1 MTNSD
6 SLQQALKQ
14 YFGYETFRAGQREII
29 EANMAGRDT
38 LAIMPTGGGKSICFQ
53 LPALL
58 KTGVTIVVSPL
69 IALMQD
75 QVTALKE
82 NGIGATFLNSTL
94 TGRESNQRSQSILN
108 GAIKLVYVAPER
120 LFAEQFL
127 EFLNIINGKMGIA
140 GFAVDEAHCVSE
152 WGHDFR
158 PEYRQLSRIR
168 QLYPDIPVIGLTATA
183 TERVREDISQQLELK
198 QPYIHVASFDRTNLY
213 YEVVPKQ
220 SNEQTYTNLLRQIK
234 RLQGS
239 GIVYCL
245 SRKRVTE
252 ISDRL
257 REDGIEAIP
266 YHAGLG
272 AKEREENQTRWIR
285 DDVQVMVATVAFG
298 MGINKPDVRF
308 VIHYDLPRNIE
319 GYYQESGR
327 AGRDGED
334 SHCTLFLGYQD
345 LETIKYLIAQKVD
358 PHTNEP
364 LEAEQ
369 RIAQQ
374 QLRQVVDYA
383 EGTACRRTILLRY
396 FGENFHGNCG
406 NCDNCLTPK
415 PMEDWTV
422 ETQKF
427 LSCIARAKERFGSGH
442 IIDVLRGSLNKKVL
456 QHGHEN
462 LSTHG
467 IGKDRSLDEWRQL
480 ARSLVHQGLLTQTT
494 DGYGILKLNDRSWEV
509 MRNQRNV
516 LLPIERDKAPSLVA
530 DQADVSERSVDVDI
544 LLERLRLLR
553 KNLADEQA
561 VPPYVIFS
569 NATLTQMSEQ
579 QPTTHKDFAK
589 LSGVGTKKL
598 EQYADSFIAIIIEH
612 HQKYPPVAQT
622 IEQSQST
629 KANQQ
634 SVNSK
639 SKLSKTSTQRETL
652 AMYETGLNV
661 DEIASDRNLKV
672 ATIWTHLV
680 QLVESGYAINCDRL
694 VTPERQTIIYE
705 ALEAISGDSLR
716 NLFDHLR
723 EEYTYDEI
731 KIIRS
736 IWQNEKEPL

>member
-1 MTNSD
+1 MSSSD
-6 SLQQALKQ
+6 PLQQALKQ
-14 YFGYETFRAGQREII
+14 YFGYESFRAGQREII
-29 EANMAGRDT
+29 EASMAGRDT

-58 KTGVTIVVSPL
+58 KTGITIVVSPL

-94 TGRESNQRSQSILN
+94 GYEETRQRSQAILN

-120 LFAEQFL
+120 LFAEPFL
-127 EFLNIINGKMGIA
+127 EFLNIVKNKIGIA
-140 GFAVDEAHCVSE
+140 AFAIDEAHCVSE

-168 QLYPDIPVIGLTATA
+168 QLYPEVPMIGLTATA
-183 TERVREDISQQLELK
+183 TERVREDIGQQLELQ
-198 QPYIHVASFDRTNLY
+198 QPYIHVASFNRNNLY

-220 SNEQTYTNLLRQIK
+220 GTEQSYINLLRQIK
-234 RLQGS
+234 KNQGS

-245 SRKRVTE
+245 SRKRVDE
-252 ISDRL
+252 IAQRL
-257 REDGIEAIP
+257 REDGIDAIP
-266 YHAGLG
+266 YHAGLT
-272 AKEREENQTRWIR
+272 AKQREENQTRWIR

-308 VIHYDLPRNIE
+308 VIHYDIPKNIE

-345 LETIKYLIAQKVD
+345 LETIKFLIAQKVD
-358 PHTNEP
+358 PHSNEP

-369 RIAQQ
+369 RIAQH

-383 EGTACRRTILLRY
+383 EGLACRRTILLRY
-396 FGENFHGNCG
+396 FGEHFHGDCA
-406 NCDNCLTPK
+406 NCDNCLTPR

-422 ETQKF
+422 ESQKF
-427 LSCIARAKERFGSGH
+427 LSCVARTKERFGLAH
-442 IIDVLRGSLNKKVL
+442 IIDVLRGSMNKKIL

-480 ARSLVHQGLLTQTT
+480 ARSLVHQGFLNQTT

-516 LLPIERDKAPSLVA
+516 LLPIGRDAEPVSVTEKEVRERP
-530 DQADVSERSVDVDI
+530 VDVDI
-544 LLERLRLLR
+544 LFERLRLLR
-553 KNLADEQA
+553 KNLADEQQ

-569 NATLTQMSEQ
+569 NATLNQMAEQ
-579 QPTTHKDFAK
+579 QPTTRKEFAK
-589 LSGVGTKKL
+589 LSGVGDKKL
-598 EQYADSFIAIIIEH
+598 EQYADDFMGLILEH
-612 HQKYPPVAQT
+612 QQKYPPSET
-622 IEQSQST
+622 SEFEQST
-629 KANQQ
+629 KVKSQ
-634 SVNSK
+634 SSK
-639 SKLSKTSTQRETL
+639 SKLSKESTQRETL
-652 AMYETGLNV
+652 AMYENGLDV
-661 DEIASDRNLKV
+661 DEIARDRHLKP
-672 ATIWTHLV
+672 ATIWTHLA

-694 VTPERQTIIYE
+694 VSPERQNVIYA
-705 ALEAISGDSLR
+705 ALEAIGGDSLR

-731 KIIRS
+731 KIIRA
-736 IWQNEKEPL
+736 IWQNEREPL

>member
-1 MTNSD
+1 MSNSD

-14 YFGYETFRAGQREII
+14 YFGYESFRAGQREII
-29 EANMAGRDT
+29 EASMAGRDT

-94 TGRESNQRSQSILN
+94 TNRESTQRSQAILN

-127 EFLNIINGKMGIA
+127 EFLNIIKGKMGVA

-168 QLYPDIPVIGLTATA
+168 QLHPDVPVIGLTATA
-183 TERVREDISQQLELK
+183 TERVREDISQQLQLK
-198 QPYIHVASFDRTNLY
+198 QPYIHVASFNRSNLY

-220 SNEQTYTNLLRQIK
+220 GTEQTYVNLLQQIK

-245 SRKRVTE
+245 SRKRVDE
-252 ISDRL
+252 IASRL

-272 AKEREENQTRWIR
+272 NKEREENQTRWIR

-308 VIHYDLPRNIE
+308 VIHYDLPKNIE

-334 SHCTLFLGYQD
+334 SHCTLFLGYGD
-345 LETIKYLIAQKVD
+345 LETIKFLISQKVD
-358 PHTNEP
+358 PQTNEP

-383 EGTACRRTILLRY
+383 EGVACRRTILLRY
-396 FGENFHGNCG
+396 FGEHFHGDCG
-406 NCDNCLTPK
+406 NCDNCLSPK

-422 ETQKF
+422 ESQKF
-427 LSCIARAKERFGSGH
+427 LSCVARTKERFGAGH
-442 IIDVLRGSLNKKVL
+442 VIDVLRGSRKEKVL

-462 LSTHG
+462 LSTYG

-480 ARSLVHQGLLTQTT
+480 ARSLTHQGFLTQTT

-516 LLPIERDKAPSLVA
+516 LLPIERDAEPTKAA
-530 DQADVSERSVDVDI
+530 ERESTIERPVDVDI
-544 LLERLRLLR
+544 LFERLRLLR
-553 KNLADEQA
+553 KNLADEQE

-569 NATLTQMSEQ
+569 NATLNQMAEQ
-579 QPTTHKDFAK
+579 QPTDRKDFAK
-589 LSGVGTKKL
+589 LSGVGAKKL
-598 EQYADSFIAIIIEH
+598 EQYADDFIAIILDH
-612 HQKYPPVAQT
+612 HLKYPPAEIT
-622 IEQSQST
+622 EST
-629 KANQQ
+629 PSKVIQEATP
-634 SVNSK
+634 K
-639 SKLSKTSTQRETL
+639 SKLSKASTQRETL
-652 AMYETGLNV
+652 AMYENGLDI
-661 DEIASDRNLKV
+661 DEIARDRGLKP
-672 ATIWTHLV
+672 ATVWTHLV
-680 QLVESGYAINCDRL
+680 QLIEAGYAINCDRL
-694 VTPERQTIIYE
+694 VAPERQTVIYE
-705 ALEAISGDSLR
+705 ALDAIGGDSLR
-716 NLFDHLR
+716 NLFEHLR
-723 EEYTYDEI
+723 EEYSYDEI
-731 KIIRS
+731 KIIRA

>member
-1 MTNSD
+1 MSNSD

-14 YFGYETFRAGQREII
+14 YFGYESFRAGQREII
-29 EANMAGRDT
+29 EASMAGRDT

-94 TGRESNQRSQSILN
+94 TNRESTQRSQAILN

-120 LFAEQFL
+120 LFTEQFL
-127 EFLNIINGKMGIA
+127 EFLNIIKGKMGIA

-168 QLYPDIPVIGLTATA
+168 QLHPDVPVIGLTATA
-183 TERVREDISQQLELK
+183 TERVREDISQQLQLK
-198 QPYIHVASFDRTNLY
+198 QPYIHVASFNRSNLY

-220 SNEQTYTNLLRQIK
+220 GNEQTYVNLLQQIK

-245 SRKRVTE
+245 SRKRVDE
-252 ISDRL
+252 IASRL

-272 AKEREENQTRWIR
+272 NKEREENQTRWIR

-308 VIHYDLPRNIE
+308 VIHYDLPKNIE

-334 SHCTLFLGYQD
+334 SHCTLFLGYGD
-345 LETIKYLIAQKVD
+345 LETIKFLIAQKVD
-358 PHTNEP
+358 PQTNEP

-383 EGTACRRTILLRY
+383 EGVACRRTILLRY
-396 FGENFHGNCG
+396 FGEHFHGDCG
-406 NCDNCLTPK
+406 NCDNCLSPK

-422 ETQKF
+422 ESQKF
-427 LSCIARAKERFGSGH
+427 LSCVARTKERFGAGH
-442 IIDVLRGSLNKKVL
+442 VIDVLRGSRKEKVL
-456 QHGHEN
+456 QHGHES
-462 LSTHG
+462 LSTYG

-480 ARSLVHQGLLTQTT
+480 ARSLTHQGFLTQTT

-516 LLPIERDKAPSLVA
+516 LLPIERDAGPAKTTDRDESR
-530 DQADVSERSVDVDI
+530 ERPVDVDI
-544 LLERLRLLR
+544 LFERLRLLR
-553 KNLADEQA
+553 KNLADEQE

-569 NATLTQMSEQ
+569 NATLNQMAEQ
-579 QPTTHKDFAK
+579 QPTDRKDFAK
-589 LSGVGTKKL
+589 LSGVGAKKL
-598 EQYADSFIAIIIEH
+598 EQYADDFIAIILDH
-612 HQKYPPVAQT
+612 HLKYPPAEIT
-622 IEQSQST
+622 EST
-629 KANQQ
+629 PSKVKQEATP
-634 SVNSK
+634 K
-639 SKLSKTSTQRETL
+639 SKLSKASTQRETL
-652 AMYETGLNV
+652 AMYENGL
-661 DEIASDRNLKV
+661 DIDDIARDRGLKP
-672 ATIWTHLV
+672 ATVWTHLV
-680 QLVESGYAINCDRL
+680 QLIEAGYAINCDRL
-694 VTPERQTIIYE
+694 VAPERQTVIYE
-705 ALEAISGDSLR
+705 ALDAIGGDSLR

-723 EEYTYDEI
+723 EEYSYDEI
-731 KIIRS
+731 KIIRA

>member
-1 MTNSD
+1 MSNSD

-14 YFGYETFRAGQREII
+14 YFGYESFRAGQREII
-29 EANMAGRDT
+29 EASMAGRDT

-94 TGRESNQRSQSILN
+94 TNRESTQRSQAILN

-127 EFLNIINGKMGIA
+127 EFLNIIKGKMGIA

-168 QLYPDIPVIGLTATA
+168 QLHPDVPVIGLTATA
-183 TERVREDISQQLELK
+183 TERVREDISQQLQLK
-198 QPYIHVASFDRTNLY
+198 QPYIHVASFNRSNLY
-213 YEVVPKQ
+213 YEVLPKQ
-220 SNEQTYTNLLRQIK
+220 GNEQTYVNLLQQIK

-245 SRKRVTE
+245 SRKRVDE
-252 ISDRL
+252 IASRL

-272 AKEREENQTRWIR
+272 NKEREENQTRWIR

-308 VIHYDLPRNIE
+308 VIHYDLPKNIE

-334 SHCTLFLGYQD
+334 SHCTLFLGYGD
-345 LETIKYLIAQKVD
+345 LETIKFLIAQKVD
-358 PHTNEP
+358 PQTNEP

-383 EGTACRRTILLRY
+383 EGVACRRTILLRY
-396 FGENFHGNCG
+396 FGEHFHGDCG
-406 NCDNCLTPK
+406 NCDNCLSPK

-422 ETQKF
+422 ESQKF
-427 LSCIARAKERFGSGH
+427 LSCVARTKERFGAGH
-442 IIDVLRGSLNKKVL
+442 VIDVLRGSRKEKVL

-462 LSTHG
+462 LSTYG

-480 ARSLVHQGLLTQTT
+480 ARSLTHQGFLIQTT

-516 LLPIERDKAPSLVA
+516 LLPIERDAEPAKTA
-530 DQADVSERSVDVDI
+530 DRDESRERPVDVDI
-544 LLERLRLLR
+544 LFERLRLLR
-553 KNLADEQA
+553 KNLADEQE

-569 NATLTQMSEQ
+569 NATLNQMAEQ
-579 QPTTHKDFAK
+579 QPTDRKDFAK
-589 LSGVGTKKL
+589 LSGVGAKKL
-598 EQYADSFIAIIIEH
+598 EQYADDFIAIILDH
-612 HQKYPPVAQT
+612 HLKYPPAEVT
-622 IEQSQST
+622 EST
-629 KANQQ
+629 PSKVKQEATP
-634 SVNSK
+634 K
-639 SKLSKTSTQRETL
+639 SKLSKASTQRETL
-652 AMYETGLNV
+652 AMYENGLDI
-661 DEIASDRNLKV
+661 DEIARDRGLKP
-672 ATIWTHLV
+672 ATVWTHLV
-680 QLVESGYAINCDRL
+680 QLIEAGYAINCDRL
-694 VTPERQTIIYE
+694 VAPERQTVIYE
-705 ALEAISGDSLR
+705 ALDAIGGDSLR
-716 NLFDHLR
+716 NLFEHLR
-723 EEYTYDEI
+723 EEYSYDEI
-731 KIIRS
+731 KIIRA

>member
-14 YFGYETFRAGQREII
+14 YFGYESFRAGQREII
-29 EANMAGRDT
+29 EASLAGRDT

-58 KTGVTIVVSPL
+58 KTGVTVVVSPL

-75 QVTALKE
+75 QVAALKE

-94 TGRESNQRSQSILN
+94 SGRETNQRSQAILN
-108 GAIKLVYVAPER
+108 GATKLVYVAPER

-127 EFLNIINGKMGIA
+127 EFLNIVKNKIRIA
-140 GFAVDEAHCVSE
+140 GFAIDEAHCVSE

-158 PEYRQLSRIR
+158 PEYRQLSQIR
-168 QLYPDIPVIGLTATA
+168 QIFPDVPMIGLTATA

-198 QPYIHVASFDRTNLY
+198 NPYIHVASFNRSNLY

-220 SNEQTYTNLLRQIK
+220 GNEQTYVNLLRQIK

-245 SRKRVTE
+245 SRKRVDE
-252 ISDRL
+252 IASRL
-257 REDGIEAIP
+257 QEDGIEAIP

-272 AKEREENQTRWIR
+272 NKEREENQTRWIR

-334 SHCTLFLGYQD
+334 SHCTLFLGYGD

-383 EGTACRRTILLRY
+383 EGVACRRTILLRY
-396 FGENFHGNCG
+396 FGEHFQGDCA

-422 ETQKF
+422 ESQKF
-427 LSCIARAKERFGSGH
+427 LSCVARTKERFGAGH
-442 IIDVLRGSLNKKVL
+442 IIDVLRGSRKEKVL

-462 LSTHG
+462 LSTYG

-480 ARSLVHQGLLTQTT
+480 SRSLIHQGFLTQTT

-509 MRNQRNV
+509 MRSQRNV
-516 LLPIERDKAPSLVA
+516 LLPIERDTEPASASDRESIK
-530 DQADVSERSVDVDI
+530 ERAVDI
-544 LLERLRLLR
+544 DILFERLRLLR
-553 KNLADEQA
+553 KNLADEQE

-569 NATLTQMSEQ
+569 NATLNQMAEQ
-579 QPTTHKDFAK
+579 QPTNRKDFAK
-589 LSGVGTKKL
+589 LSGVGAKKL
-598 EQYADSFIAIIIEH
+598 EQYADDFIAIILEH
-612 HQKYPPVAQT
+612 HLKYPPA
-622 IEQSQST
+622 ELSEST
-629 KANQQ
+629 TSRVKQE
-634 SVNSK
+634 SVTPK

-652 AMYETGLNV
+652 AMYENGLDI
-661 DEIASDRNLKV
+661 DEIARDRGLKLSTV
-672 ATIWTHLV
+672 WTHLV
-680 QLVESGYAINCDRL
+680 QLIEAGYAINCDHL
-694 VTPERQTIIYE
+694 VPPERQTVIYE
-705 ALEAISGDSLR
+705 ALDAIGGDSLR

-731 KIIRS
+731 KIIRA

>member
-1 MTNSD
+1 MSNSD

-14 YFGYETFRAGQREII
+14 YFGYESFRAGQREII
-29 EANMAGRDT
+29 EASMAGRDT

-94 TGRESNQRSQSILN
+94 TNRESTQRSQAILN

-127 EFLNIINGKMGIA
+127 EFLNIIKGKMGIA

-168 QLYPDIPVIGLTATA
+168 QLHPDVPVIGLTATA
-183 TERVREDISQQLELK
+183 TERVREDISQQLQLK
-198 QPYIHVASFDRTNLY
+198 QPYIHVASFNRSNLY

-220 SNEQTYTNLLRQIK
+220 GNEQTYVNLLQQIK

-245 SRKRVTE
+245 SRKRVDE
-252 ISDRL
+252 IASRL

-272 AKEREENQTRWIR
+272 NKEREENQTRWIR

-308 VIHYDLPRNIE
+308 VIHYDLPKNIE

-334 SHCTLFLGYQD
+334 SHCTLFLGYGD
-345 LETIKYLIAQKVD
+345 LETIKFLIAQKVD
-358 PHTNEP
+358 PQTNEP

-383 EGTACRRTILLRY
+383 EGVACRRTILLRY
-396 FGENFHGNCG
+396 FGEHFHGDCG
-406 NCDNCLTPK
+406 NCDNCLSPK

-422 ETQKF
+422 ESQKF
-427 LSCIARAKERFGSGH
+427 LSCVARTKERFGAGH
-442 IIDVLRGSLNKKVL
+442 VIDVLRGSRKEKVL

-462 LSTHG
+462 LSTYG

-480 ARSLVHQGLLTQTT
+480 ARSLTHQGFLTQTT

-516 LLPIERDKAPSLVA
+516 LLPIERDAEPAKTA
-530 DQADVSERSVDVDI
+530 DRDESRERPVDVDI
-544 LLERLRLLR
+544 LFERLRLLR
-553 KNLADEQA
+553 KNLADEQE

-569 NATLTQMSEQ
+569 NATLNQMAEQ
-579 QPTTHKDFAK
+579 QPTDRKDFAK
-589 LSGVGTKKL
+589 LSGVGAKKL
-598 EQYADSFIAIIIEH
+598 EQYADDFIAIILDH
-612 HQKYPPVAQT
+612 HLKYPPAEAT
-622 IEQSQST
+622 EST
-629 KANQQ
+629 PSKVKQEATP
-634 SVNSK
+634 K
-639 SKLSKTSTQRETL
+639 SKLSKASTQRETL
-652 AMYETGLNV
+652 AMYENGL
-661 DEIASDRNLKV
+661 DIDDIARDRGLKP
-672 ATIWTHLV
+672 ATVWTHLV
-680 QLVESGYAINCDRL
+680 QLIEAGYAINCDRL
-694 VTPERQTIIYE
+694 VAPERQTVIYE
-705 ALEAISGDSLR
+705 ALDAIGGDSLR

-723 EEYTYDEI
+723 EEYSYDEI
-731 KIIRS
+731 KIIRA

>member
-1 MTNSD
+1 MPTSD

-14 YFGYETFRAGQREII
+14 YFGYDSFRAGQREII
-29 EANMAGRDT
+29 EAHLAGRDT

-53 LPALL
+53 LPALI
-58 KTGVTIVVSPL
+58 KTGITIVVSPL

-82 NGIGATFLNSTL
+82 NGIGATFLNSSL
-94 TGRESNQRSQSILN
+94 SYRETQQRSQAILN
-108 GAIKLVYVAPER
+108 GTIKLVYVAPER

-127 EFLNIINGKMGIA
+127 EFLNIIKNSIGIA
-140 GFAVDEAHCVSE
+140 GFAIDEAHCVSE

-158 PEYRQLSRIR
+158 PEYRQLSRLR
-168 QLYPDIPVIGLTATA
+168 QIYPDVPVIGLTATA
-183 TERVREDISQQLELK
+183 TERVREDIAQQLQLQ
-198 QPYIHVASFDRTNLY
+198 QPYIHIASFNRTNLY

-220 SNEQTYTNLLRQIK
+220 GTEQSYINLLQQIK
-234 RLQGS
+234 RSQGS

-245 SRKRVTE
+245 SRKRVNE

-257 REDGIEAIP
+257 REDGIDAIP
-266 YHAGLG
+266 YHAGLTP
-272 AKEREENQTRWIR
+272 KVREENQTRWIR
-285 DDVQVMVATVAFG
+285 DDVQIMVATIAFG

-308 VIHYDLPRNIE
+308 VIHYDLPKNIE

-334 SHCTLFLGYQD
+334 SHCTLFMGYQD

-358 PHTNEP
+358 RHTNEP

-383 EGTACRRTILLRY
+383 EGAICRRTILLRY
-396 FGENFHGNCG
+396 FGEGFAGECR

-422 ETQKF
+422 ESQKF
-427 LSCIARAKERFGSGH
+427 LSCVARAKERFGAGH
-442 IIDVLRGSLNKKVL
+442 IIDILRGSLNKKIL
-456 QHGHEN
+456 QHGHDQ

-480 ARSLVHQGLLTQTT
+480 SRSLIHQGYLTPTT
-494 DGYGILKLNDRSWEV
+494 DGYAILKLNDRSWEV
-509 MRNQRNV
+509 MRGQKNV
-516 LLPIERDKAPSLVA
+516 LLPIEREAEPA
-530 DQADVSERSVDVDI
+530 IASEREQTPDRSVDVDI
-544 LLERLRLLR
+544 LFERLRLLR
-553 KNLADEQA
+553 KNLADEQE

-569 NATLTQMSEQ
+569 NATLNQMAER
-579 QPTTHKDFAK
+579 QPTTRKDFAK
-589 LSGVGTKKL
+589 LSGVGDKKL
-598 EQYADSFIAIIIEH
+598 EQYADDFMAIIRQH
-612 HQKYPPVAQT
+612 HEKYPPAETSEDDYADPKQKSVAP
-622 IEQSQST
+622 
-629 KANQQ
+629 
-634 SVNSK
+634 K
-639 SKLSKTSTQRETL
+639 SKISKASTQRETL
-652 AMYETGLNV
+652 AMYENGADI
-661 DEIASDRNLKV
+661 DEIARDRGLKP
-672 ATIWTHLV
+672 ATVWTHLV
-680 QLVESGYAINCDRL
+680 QLIESGYAINCDRL
-694 VTPERQTIIYE
+694 VSPERQTVIYE
-705 ALEAISGDSLR
+705 AIEAIGGDSLR

-731 KIIRS
+731 KIVRA

>member
-1 MTNSD
+1 SD
-6 SLQQALKQ
+6 PLQQALKQ
-14 YFGYETFRAGQREII
+14 YFGYESFRAGQREII
-29 EANMAGRDT
+29 EASMAGRDT

-58 KTGVTIVVSPL
+58 KTGITIVVSPL

-94 TGRESNQRSQSILN
+94 GYEETRQRSQAILN

-120 LFAEQFL
+120 LFAEPFL
-127 EFLNIINGKMGIA
+127 EFLNIVKNKIGIA
-140 GFAVDEAHCVSE
+140 AFAIDEAHCVSE

-168 QLYPDIPVIGLTATA
+168 QLYPEVPMIGLTATA
-183 TERVREDISQQLELK
+183 TERVREDISQQLELQ
-198 QPYIHVASFDRTNLY
+198 QPYIHVASFNRNNLY

-220 SNEQTYTNLLRQIK
+220 GIEQSYINLLRQIK
-234 RLQGS
+234 KNQGS

-245 SRKRVTE
+245 SRKRVDE
-252 ISDRL
+252 IAQRL
-257 REDGIEAIP
+257 REDGIDAIP
-266 YHAGLG
+266 YHAGLT
-272 AKEREENQTRWIR
+272 AKQREENQTRWIR

-308 VIHYDLPRNIE
+308 VIHYDIPRNIE

-345 LETIKYLIAQKVD
+345 LETIKFLIAQKVD
-358 PHTNEP
+358 PHSNDP

-383 EGTACRRTILLRY
+383 EGLACRRTILLRY
-396 FGENFHGNCG
+396 FGEHFHGDCA
-406 NCDNCLTPK
+406 NCDNCLTPR

-422 ETQKF
+422 ESQKF
-427 LSCIARAKERFGSGH
+427 LSCVARAKERFGSAH
-442 IIDVLRGSLNKKVL
+442 IIDVLRGSMNKKIL

-480 ARSLVHQGLLTQTT
+480 ARSLVHQGFLNQTT
-494 DGYGILKLNDRSWEV
+494 DGYGVLKLNDRSWEV

-516 LLPIERDKAPSLVA
+516 LLPIERDTEP
-530 DQADVSERSVDVDI
+530 VSVTERGVREIPVDVNI
-544 LLERLRLLR
+544 LFERLRLLR
-553 KNLADEQA
+553 KNLADEQQ

-569 NATLTQMSEQ
+569 NATLNQMAEQ
-579 QPTTHKDFAK
+579 QPTTRKEFAN
-589 LSGVGTKKL
+589 LSGVGEKKL
-598 EQYADSFIAIIIEH
+598 EQYADDFIGLILEH
-612 HQKYPPVAQT
+612 QQKYPPSET
-622 IEQSQST
+622 SEFEQST
-629 KANQQ
+629 KVKSQ
-634 SVNSK
+634 SSK
-639 SKLSKTSTQRETL
+639 SKLSKESTQRETL
-652 AMYETGLNV
+652 TMFENGLDI
-661 DEIASDRNLKV
+661 DEIARDRHLKP

-694 VTPERQTIIYE
+694 VSPERQNVIYE
-705 ALEAISGDSLR
+705 ALEAIGGDSLR

-731 KIIRS
+731 KIIRA

>member
-1 MTNSD
+1 MSNSD

-14 YFGYETFRAGQREII
+14 YFGYESFRAGQREII
-29 EANMAGRDT
+29 EASMAGRDT

-94 TGRESNQRSQSILN
+94 TNIESTQRSQAILN
-108 GAIKLVYVAPER
+108 GSIKLVYVAPER

-127 EFLNIINGKMGIA
+127 EFLNIINDKMGVA

-168 QLYPDIPVIGLTATA
+168 QLHPDVPVIGLTATA
-183 TERVREDISQQLELK
+183 TERVREDISQQLQLK
-198 QPYIHVASFDRTNLY
+198 QPYIHVASFNRSNLY
-213 YEVVPKQ
+213 YEVLPKQ
-220 SNEQTYTNLLRQIK
+220 GNEQTYVNLLQQIK

-245 SRKRVTE
+245 SRKRVDE
-252 ISDRL
+252 IASRL

-272 AKEREENQTRWIR
+272 NKEREENQTRWIR

-308 VIHYDLPRNIE
+308 VIHYDLPKNIE

-334 SHCTLFLGYQD
+334 SHCTLFLGYGD
-345 LETIKYLIAQKVD
+345 LETIKFLIAQKVD
-358 PHTNEP
+358 PQTNEP

-383 EGTACRRTILLRY
+383 EGVACRRTILLRY
-396 FGENFHGNCG
+396 FGEHFHGDCG
-406 NCDNCLTPK
+406 NCDNCLSPK

-422 ETQKF
+422 ESQKF
-427 LSCIARAKERFGSGH
+427 LSCVARTKERFGAGH
-442 IIDVLRGSLNKKVL
+442 VIDVLRGSRKEKVL

-462 LSTHG
+462 LSTYG

-480 ARSLVHQGLLTQTT
+480 ARSLTHQGFLIQTT

-516 LLPIERDKAPSLVA
+516 LLPIERDAEPAKTA
-530 DQADVSERSVDVDI
+530 DRDESRERPVDVDI
-544 LLERLRLLR
+544 LFERLRLLR
-553 KNLADEQA
+553 KNLADEQE

-569 NATLTQMSEQ
+569 NATLNQMAEQ
-579 QPTTHKDFAK
+579 QPTDRKDFAK
-589 LSGVGTKKL
+589 LSGVGAKKL
-598 EQYADSFIAIIIEH
+598 EQYADDFIAIILDH
-612 HQKYPPVAQT
+612 HLKYPPAEVT
-622 IEQSQST
+622 EST
-629 KANQQ
+629 PSKVKQEATP
-634 SVNSK
+634 K
-639 SKLSKTSTQRETL
+639 SKLSKASTQRETL
-652 AMYETGLNV
+652 AMYENGLDI
-661 DEIASDRNLKV
+661 DEIARDRGLKP
-672 ATIWTHLV
+672 ATVWTHLV
-680 QLVESGYAINCDRL
+680 QLIEAGYAINCDRL
-694 VTPERQTIIYE
+694 VAPERQTVIYE
-705 ALEAISGDSLR
+705 ALDAIGGDSLR
-716 NLFDHLR
+716 NLFEHLR
-723 EEYTYDEI
+723 EEYSYDEI
-731 KIIRS
+731 KIIRA

>member
-1 MTNSD
+1 MSNSD
-6 SLQQALKQ
+6 SLHQALKQ
-14 YFGYETFRAGQREII
+14 YFGYESFRAGQREII
-29 EANMAGRDT
+29 EASMAGRDT

-94 TGRESNQRSQSILN
+94 SGRETNLRSQAILN

-127 EFLNIINGKMGIA
+127 EFLNIIKNKMGIA
-140 GFAVDEAHCVSE
+140 GFAIDEAHCVSE

-168 QLYPDIPVIGLTATA
+168 QIYPDVPMIGLTATA
-183 TERVREDISQQLELK
+183 TERVREDISQQLQLQ
-198 QPYIHVASFDRTNLY
+198 QPYIHVASFNRSNLY

-220 SNEQTYTNLLRQIK
+220 GNEQTYVNLLRQIK
-234 RLQGS
+234 RFQGS

-245 SRKRVTE
+245 SRKRVDE
-252 ISDRL
+252 IASRL

-308 VIHYDLPRNIE
+308 VIHYDLPKNIE

-369 RIAQQ
+369 RIAQH

-383 EGTACRRTILLRY
+383 EGVACRRTILLRY
-396 FGENFHGNCG
+396 FGEGFQGDCA

-427 LSCIARAKERFGSGH
+427 LSCVARTKERFGGGH
-442 IIDVLRGSLNKKVL
+442 VIDVLRGSRKEKVL

-462 LSTHG
+462 LSTYG

-480 ARSLVHQGLLTQTT
+480 SRSLVHQGLLTQTT
-494 DGYGILKLNDRSWEV
+494 DGYGILKLNERSWEV

-516 LLPIERDKAPSLVA
+516 LLPIERDVELSLVA
-530 DQADVSERSVDVDI
+530 DKDAAKERPVDVDI
-544 LLERLRLLR
+544 LFERLRLLR
-553 KNLADEQA
+553 KNLADEQE

-569 NATLTQMSEQ
+569 NATLNQMAEQ
-579 QPTTHKDFAK
+579 QPTDRKEFTK
-589 LSGVGTKKL
+589 LSGVGAKKL
-598 EQYADSFIAIIIEH
+598 EQYADDFIAIILEH
-612 HQKYPPVAQT
+612 HLKYPPAEPSESNSSRVKP
-622 IEQSQST
+622 ESST
-629 KANQQ
+629 P
-634 SVNSK
+634 K
-639 SKLSKTSTQRETL
+639 SKLSKASTQRETL
-652 AMYETGLNV
+652 AMYENGLDI
-661 DEIASDRNLKV
+661 DEISRDRNLKP

-694 VTPERQTIIYE
+694 VPPERQTVIYE
-705 ALEAISGDSLR
+705 ALEAIGGESLR

-731 KIIRS
+731 KIIRA

>member
-1 MTNSD
+1 MSNSD

-14 YFGYETFRAGQREII
+14 YFGYESFRAGQREII
-29 EANMAGRDT
+29 EASMAGRDT

-94 TGRESNQRSQSILN
+94 TNRESTQRSQAILN

-127 EFLNIINGKMGIA
+127 EFLNIIKGKMGIA

-168 QLYPDIPVIGLTATA
+168 QLHPDVPVIGLTATA
-183 TERVREDISQQLELK
+183 TERVREDISQQLQLK
-198 QPYIHVASFDRTNLY
+198 QPYIHVASFNRSNLY

-220 SNEQTYTNLLRQIK
+220 GNEQTYVNLLQQIK

-245 SRKRVTE
+245 SRKRVDE
-252 ISDRL
+252 IASRL

-272 AKEREENQTRWIR
+272 NKEREENQTRWIR

-308 VIHYDLPRNIE
+308 VIHYDLPKNIE

-334 SHCTLFLGYQD
+334 SHCTLFLGYGD
-345 LETIKYLIAQKVD
+345 LETIKFLIAQKVD
-358 PHTNEP
+358 PQTNEP

-383 EGTACRRTILLRY
+383 EGVACRRTILLRY
-396 FGENFHGNCG
+396 FGEHFSGDCG
-406 NCDNCLTPK
+406 NCDNCLSPK

-422 ETQKF
+422 ESQKF
-427 LSCIARAKERFGSGH
+427 LSCVARTKERFGAGH
-442 IIDVLRGSLNKKVL
+442 VIDVLRGSRKEKVL

-462 LSTHG
+462 LSTYG

-480 ARSLVHQGLLTQTT
+480 ARSLTHQGFLTQTT

-516 LLPIERDKAPSLVA
+516 LLPIERDAEPTKAA
-530 DQADVSERSVDVDI
+530 ERESTIERPVDVDI
-544 LLERLRLLR
+544 LFERLRLLR
-553 KNLADEQA
+553 KNLADEQE

-569 NATLTQMSEQ
+569 NATLNQMAEQ
-579 QPTTHKDFAK
+579 QPTDRKDFAK
-589 LSGVGTKKL
+589 LSGVGAKKL
-598 EQYADSFIAIIIEH
+598 EQYADDFIAIILDH
-612 HQKYPPVAQT
+612 HLKYPPAEVT
-622 IEQSQST
+622 EST
-629 KANQQ
+629 PSKVKQEATP
-634 SVNSK
+634 K
-639 SKLSKTSTQRETL
+639 SKLSKASTQRETL
-652 AMYETGLNV
+652 TMYENGLDI
-661 DEIASDRNLKV
+661 DEIARDRGLKP
-672 ATIWTHLV
+672 ATVWTHLV
-680 QLVESGYAINCDRL
+680 QLIEAGYAINCDRL
-694 VTPERQTIIYE
+694 VAPERQTVIYE
-705 ALEAISGDSLR
+705 ALDAIGGDGLR

-723 EEYTYDEI
+723 EEYSYDEI
-731 KIIRS
+731 KIIRA

>member
-1 MTNSD
+1 MTNNTLD
-6 SLQQALKQ
+6 TLQQALKQ
-14 YFGYETFRAGQREII
+14 YFGYDSFRAGQREII
-29 EANMAGRDT
+29 EANLAGQDT

-94 TGRESNQRSQSILN
+94 SGRESNQRSQAILN
-108 GAIKLVYVAPER
+108 GAIKLIYVAPER
-120 LFAEQFL
+120 LFAEQFI
-127 EFLNIINGKMGIA
+127 EFLNIVKNKIGIA
-140 GFAVDEAHCVSE
+140 GFAIDEAHCVSE

-158 PEYRQLSRIR
+158 PEYRQLRQIR
-168 QLYPDIPVIGLTATA
+168 QLYPDVPVIALTATA

-198 QPYIHVASFDRTNLY
+198 QPYIHIASFNRNNLY

-220 SNEQTYTNLLRQIK
+220 GIEQSYGDLLRQIK
-234 RLQGS
+234 KTQGS

-245 SRKRVTE
+245 SRKRVNE
-252 ISDRL
+252 IAERL

-266 YHAGLG
+266 YHAGLTP
-272 AKEREENQTRWIR
+272 KQREENQTRWIR
-285 DDVQVMVATVAFG
+285 DDVQVMVATIAFG

-308 VIHYDLPRNIE
+308 VIHYDIPKNIE

-358 PHTNEP
+358 PYTNEP

-383 EGTACRRTILLRY
+383 EGLACRRTILLRY
-396 FGENFHGNCG
+396 FGEHFHGDCA

-415 PMEDWTV
+415 PMDDWTV
-422 ETQKF
+422 EAQKF
-427 LSCIARAKERFGSGH
+427 LSCVARAKERFGSGH
-442 IIDVLRGSLNKKVL
+442 IIDILRGSLNKKIL

-480 ARSLVHQGLLTQTT
+480 ARSLIHQGFLTQTT
-494 DGYGILKLNDRSWEV
+494 DGYAILKLNDRSWEV
-509 MRNQRNV
+509 MRGQRNV
-516 LLPIERDKAPSLVA
+516 LLPIERDAAPVSVA
-530 DQADVSERSVDVDI
+530 ERGTREVPVDVNI
-544 LLERLRLLR
+544 LFKELRRLR
-553 KNLADEQA
+553 KNLADERQ
-561 VPPYVIFS
+561 VPPFTIFHDS
-569 NATLTQMSEQ
+569 TLNQMAEE
-579 QPTTHKDFAK
+579 QPTTRKEFAN
-589 LSGVGTKKL
+589 LSGVGEKKL
-598 EQYADSFIAIIIEH
+598 EQYADDFIGLILEH
-612 HQKYPPVAQT
+612 QQKYPPSET
-622 IEQSQST
+622 KEFEQST
-629 KANQQ
+629 KVKSQL
-634 SVNSK
+634 SK
-639 SKLSKTSTQRETL
+639 SKLSKASTQRETL
-652 AMYETGLNV
+652 AMYENGLDI
-661 DEIASDRNLKV
+661 DEIARDRGLKP
-672 ATIWTHLV
+672 ATVWTHLV
-680 QLVESGYAINCDRL
+680 QLVESGYAINLDRL
-694 VTPERQTIIYE
+694 VPPERQSIIYD
-705 ALEAISGDSLR
+705 ALEAIGGDSLR

-731 KIIRS
+731 KIVRA
-736 IWQNEKEPL
+736 IWQNEKDPL

>member
-1 MTNSD
+1 MTNND
-6 SLQQALKQ
+6 ALQQALKQ
-14 YFGYETFRAGQREII
+14 YFGYDSFRVGQREII
-29 EANMAGRDT
+29 EANLAGQDT

-94 TGRESNQRSQSILN
+94 SGRETNQRTQAILN
-108 GAIKLVYVAPER
+108 GSIKLIYVAPER
-120 LFAEQFL
+120 LFAEQFI
-127 EFLNIINGKMGIA
+127 EFLNIVKNKIGIA
-140 GFAVDEAHCVSE
+140 GFAIDEAHCVSE

-158 PEYRQLSRIR
+158 PEYRQLRQIR
-168 QLYPDIPVIGLTATA
+168 QFYPDVPVIALTATA

-198 QPYIHVASFDRTNLY
+198 QPYIHIASFNRNNLY

-220 SNEQTYTNLLRQIK
+220 GTEQSYIDLLRQIK
-234 RLQGS
+234 KIQGS

-245 SRKRVTE
+245 SRKRVNE
-252 ISDRL
+252 IAERL
-257 REDGIEAIP
+257 REDGVEAIP

-272 AKEREENQTRWIR
+272 NKEREENQTRWIR

-334 SHCTLFLGYQD
+334 SHCTLFLGYGD

-358 PHTNEP
+358 PYSNEP

-383 EGTACRRTILLRY
+383 EGIACRRTILLRY
-396 FGENFHGNCG
+396 FGEHFHGDCA

-422 ETQKF
+422 ESQKL
-427 LSCIARAKERFGSGH
+427 LSCVARVKERFGSGQV
-442 IIDVLRGSLNKKVL
+442 IDILRGSLNKKIL
-456 QHGHEN
+456 QHEHEQ

-480 ARSLVHQGLLTQTT
+480 SRSLIHQGYLSQTT
-494 DGYGILKLNDRSWEV
+494 DGYAILKLNDRSWEV
-509 MRNQRNV
+509 MRGQRNV
-516 LLPIERDKAPSLVA
+516 LLPIERDTEPTT
-530 DQADVSERSVDVDI
+530 VSEREDARERSVDIDI
-544 LLERLRLLR
+544 LFERLRLLR
-553 KNLADEQA
+553 KNLADEQE

-569 NATLTQMSEQ
+569 NATLNQMAEQ
-579 QPTTHKDFAK
+579 QPTSRKDFAK
-589 LSGVGTKKL
+589 LSGVGAKKL
-598 EQYADSFIAIIIEH
+598 EQYADDFITIILEH
-612 HQKYPPVAQT
+612 HLKYPPAEPSENNNFKVKQ
-622 IEQSQST
+622 ES
-629 KANQQ
+629 NPP
-634 SVNSK
+634 K
-639 SKLSKTSTQRETL
+639 SKLSKASTQRETL
-652 AMYETGLNV
+652 AMYENGLDIN
-661 DEIASDRNLKV
+661 EIARDRGLKP
-672 ATIWTHLV
+672 ATVWTHLV
-680 QLVESGYAINCDRL
+680 QLVESGYAINIDRI
-694 VTPERQTIIYE
+694 VPPERQSIIYD
-705 ALEAISGDSLR
+705 ALEAIGGDSLR

-723 EEYTYDEI
+723 EEYPYDEI
-731 KIIRS
+731 KIVRA
-736 IWQNEKEPL
+736 IWQNEKDPL

>member
-1 MTNSD
+1 MSNSD

-14 YFGYETFRAGQREII
+14 YFGYESFRAGQREII
-29 EANMAGRDT
+29 DASMAGRDT

-94 TGRESNQRSQSILN
+94 SGRETNQRSQAILN

-127 EFLNIINGKMGIA
+127 EFLNIIKNKMGIA
-140 GFAVDEAHCVSE
+140 GFAIDEAHCVSE

-168 QLYPDIPVIGLTATA
+168 QIYPDVPMIGLTATA
-183 TERVREDISQQLELK
+183 TERVREDISQQLQLQ
-198 QPYIHVASFDRTNLY
+198 QPYIHVASFNRSNLY

-220 SNEQTYTNLLRQIK
+220 GNEQTYVNLLRQIK
-234 RLQGS
+234 RFQGS

-245 SRKRVTE
+245 SRKRVDE
-252 ISDRL
+252 IASRL

-308 VIHYDLPRNIE
+308 VIHYDLPKNIE

-383 EGTACRRTILLRY
+383 EGVACRRTILLRY
-396 FGENFHGNCG
+396 FGEGFQGDCA

-427 LSCIARAKERFGSGH
+427 LSCVARTKERFGGGH
-442 IIDVLRGSLNKKVL
+442 VIDVLRGSRKEKVL

-462 LSTHG
+462 LSTYG
-467 IGKDRSLDEWRQL
+467 IGKDHSLDEWRQL
-480 ARSLVHQGLLTQTT
+480 SRSLVHQGLLTQTT
-494 DGYGILKLNDRSWEV
+494 DGYGILKLNERSWEV

-516 LLPIERDKAPSLVA
+516 LLPIERDAEPATVKDRDAA
-530 DQADVSERSVDVDI
+530 KERPVDMDI
-544 LLERLRLLR
+544 LFERLRLLR
-553 KNLADEQA
+553 KNLADEQE

-569 NATLTQMSEQ
+569 NATLNQMAEQ
-579 QPTTHKDFAK
+579 QPTDRKEFAK
-589 LSGVGTKKL
+589 LSGVGAKKL
-598 EQYADSFIAIIIEH
+598 EQYADDFIALILEH
-612 HQKYPPVAQT
+612 HLKYPPAEPSESNSFQVKSES
-622 IEQSQST
+622 IS
-629 KANQQ
+629 
-634 SVNSK
+634 SK
-639 SKLSKTSTQRETL
+639 SKLSKASTQRETL
-652 AMYETGLNV
+652 AMYENGLDI
-661 DEIASDRNLKV
+661 DEISRDRNLKS

-694 VTPERQTIIYE
+694 VSPERQTVIYE
-705 ALEAISGDSLR
+705 ALEAIGGDSLR

-731 KIIRS
+731 KIIRA
-736 IWQNEKEPL
+736 IWQNEKDPL

>member
-1 MTNSD
+1 MSNSD

-14 YFGYETFRAGQREII
+14 YFGYESFRAGQREII

-94 TGRESNQRSQSILN
+94 SGRENNLRSQAILN

-120 LFAEQFL
+120 LFSEQFL
-127 EFLNIINGKMGIA
+127 EFLNIIKGKMGIA

-158 PEYRQLSRIR
+158 PDYRQLSRIR
-168 QLYPDIPVIGLTATA
+168 QLHPDVPMIGLTATA
-183 TERVREDISQQLELK
+183 TERVREDISQQLKLQ
-198 QPYIHVASFDRTNLY
+198 QPYIHVASFNRSNLY

-220 SNEQTYTNLLRQIK
+220 GNEQTYINLLRQIK

-245 SRKRVTE
+245 SRKRVDE
-252 ISDRL
+252 IASRL

-272 AKEREENQTRWIR
+272 NNEREENQTRWIR
-285 DDVQVMVATVAFG
+285 DDVQIMVATVAFG

-396 FGENFHGNCG
+396 FGENFHGDCA

-415 PMEDWTV
+415 PMEDWTI

-427 LSCIARAKERFGSGH
+427 LSCVARSKERFGSGH
-442 IIDVLRGSLNKKVL
+442 IIDVLRGSLNKKIL

-480 ARSLVHQGLLTQTT
+480 ARSLVHQGLLSQTT

-516 LLPIERDKAPSLVA
+516 LLPIERDVEPTKSTDREAA
-530 DQADVSERSVDVDI
+530 KERSVDVDI
-544 LLERLRLLR
+544 LFERLRLLR
-553 KNLADEQA
+553 KNLADEQE

-569 NATLTQMSEQ
+569 NATLNQMAEQ
-579 QPTTHKDFAK
+579 QPTDRKDFAK
-589 LSGVGTKKL
+589 LSGVGAKKL
-598 EQYADSFIAIIIEH
+598 EQYADDFIAIILEH
-612 HQKYPPVAQT
+612 HLKYPPAEIT
-622 IEQSQST
+622 EST
-629 KANQQ
+629 PSRAKQEA
-634 SVNSK
+634 SPK
-639 SKLSKTSTQRETL
+639 SKLSKASTQRETL
-652 AMYETGLNV
+652 EMYENGL
-661 DEIASDRNLKV
+661 DIDDIARDRNLKP
-672 ATIWTHLV
+672 ATVWTHLV
-680 QLVESGYAINCDRL
+680 QLIEAGYAINCDRL
-694 VTPERQTIIYE
+694 VASERQTVIYE
-705 ALEAISGDSLR
+705 ALDAIGGDGLR

-723 EEYTYDEI
+723 EEYSYDEI
-731 KIIRS
+731 KIIRA

>member
-1 MTNSD
+1 MTTSE

-29 EANMAGRDT
+29 EAHLAGRDT

-94 TGRESNQRSQSILN
+94 GYEESRQRSQAILN
-108 GAIKLVYVAPER
+108 GTIKLVYVAPER
-120 LFAEQFL
+120 LFAQPFL
-127 EFLNIINGKMGIA
+127 EFLSIINSKMGIA
-140 GFAVDEAHCVSE
+140 GFAIDEAHCVSE

-168 QLYPDIPVIGLTATA
+168 QLYPDVPMIGLTATA

-198 QPYIHVASFDRTNLY
+198 QPYVHVASFNRSNLY

-220 SNEQTYTNLLRQIK
+220 GVEQSYTNLLRQIK

-245 SRKRVTE
+245 SRKRVDE

-257 REDGIEAIP
+257 KQDGIDAIP
-266 YHAGLG
+266 YHAGLTP
-272 AKEREENQTRWIR
+272 KQREENQTRWIR

-308 VIHYDLPRNIE
+308 VVHYDIPRNIE

-334 SHCTLFLGYQD
+334 SHCTLFLGYGD
-345 LETIKYLIAQKVD
+345 LETIKYMIAQKVD
-358 PHTNEP
+358 PQTNDP

-369 RIAQQ
+369 RIAQH

-383 EGTACRRTILLRY
+383 EGLDCRRSILLRY
-396 FGENFHGNCG
+396 FGENFHGDCA

-422 ETQKF
+422 ESQKF
-427 LSCIARAKERFGSGH
+427 LSCVARTKERFGGTH
-442 IIDVLRGSLNKKVL
+442 IIEVLRGSLNKKVL
-456 QHGHEN
+456 QHGHEH
-462 LSTHG
+462 LTTHG

-480 ARSLVHQGLLTQTT
+480 SRSLVHQGLLTQTT
-494 DGYGILKLNDRSWEV
+494 DGYGILKLNERSWEV

-516 LLPIERDKAPSLVA
+516 LLPIEHDATPTA
-530 DQADVSERSVDVDI
+530 DRSISDRGDRSVDVDI
-544 LLERLRLLR
+544 LFERLRLLR

-561 VPPYVIFS
+561 VPPYMLFS
-569 NATLTQMSEQ
+569 NATLNQMAEQ
-579 QPTTHKDFAK
+579 QPTNHRDFAK
-589 LSGVGTKKL
+589 LSGVGAKKL
-598 EQYADSFIAIIIEH
+598 EQYADDFIAIILEH
-612 HQKYPPVAQT
+612 HQKYPPVEPT
-622 IEQSQST
+622 ESSQSS
-629 KANQQ
+629 KVQAE
-634 SVNSK
+634 SISSK
-639 SKLSKTSTQRETL
+639 SKLSKASTQRETL
-652 AMYETGLNV
+652 EMYEHGL
-661 DEIASDRNLKV
+661 DIEAIARDRHLKP

-694 VTPERQTIIYE
+694 VTPERQTVIYE
-705 ALEAISGDSLR
+705 ALEAIGGDSLR

-731 KIIRS
+731 KIIRA